1 MLNNKEFKQ
10 TLLAG
15 VLVVLVSSVVCLQ
28 ISPLCA
34 LVCFL
39 ATSLLVGIFC
49 IYTKKRYSA
58 LEHLNQE
65 LSLVCAGVYD
75 LHLED
80 NTEGELSI
88 LKNNLYKVITLL
100 RTQNDLLSK
109 DKVLLADNL
118 ADISH
123 QLKTPITSMMM
134 MTDLLQ
140 DETDEAKRKEF
151 ISILNT
157 QLEKMRWLILNLL
170 KLSKLDAGTLELK
183 KEEVSLQEVIKDSLR
198 PFLVMMD
205 VKKIQLQNTAEDL
218 TFRGDAGWT
227 AEALGNIIKNCLEH
241 TAEGGTLDIYT
252 ERTNIYVAVHIR
264 DNGCGIAKE
273 DLPHIFERFYR
284 GKNSSPESVG
294 IGLALAKTI
303 VEKEKGRIL
312 VKSELGKGTDF
323 EIRFYKAIV

>member
-1 MLNNKEFKQ
+1 MLNNREFKQ
-10 TLLAG
+10 TLVAG
-15 VLVVLVSSVVCLQ
+15 VLVVLVSSAVCLQ

-34 LVCFL
+34 LVCLL

-49 IYTKKRYSA
+49 IYTKKRYSD

-100 RTQNDLLSK
+100 QTQNELLSK

-140 DETDEAKRKEF
+140 DEEDEAKRKEF

-183 KEEVSLQEVIKDSLR
+183 KEEVSLQKVVKDSLR

-218 TFRGDAGWT
+218 SFRGDAGWT

-241 TAEGGTLDIYT
+241 TAEGGTLDIFT

-264 DNGCGIAKE
+264 DNGCGIEKE

-284 GKNSSPESVG
+284 GKNSSSESVG

-312 VKSELGKGTDF
+312 VQSELGKGTDF